1 MITNATIKVQPEIKI
16 ELFDFQPISKDYIF
30 KTLWMNGSVDT
41 RNFFYRVIKRIVGYD
56 VSNFTFYSNE
66 LPINKRNNIN
76 HRVDF
81 LLTSPDGKRKVNIEL
96 NRKYYKTLMKRNES
110 YLYRIAG
117 NFYDKRKKNTY
128 DKDLLVDIPILSMSC
143 YNKNKEEQLDYKMFE
158 AQSFDE
164 MAQYAKGNK
173 ERMSVLR
180 DMYALIKDD
189 EDYSYPGEGDALQE
203 SIEHEIRVN
212 ARKKGLEEG
221 REEGRKVGIKEG
233 IKEGRKEG
241 IKEGIKEGRK
251 EGHKEGLVEGRKQE
265 RTNIIK
271 SLLNSG
277 MSKEEIAK
285 NLEKDK
291 TSMELIK
298 FYEKIN
304 AQLPEQKRKDYELY
318 NYFCN
323 NVVAELLKEKYLYC

>member
-1 MITNATIKVQPEIKI
+1 MITNATIKIPPEMKI

-30 KTLWMNGSVDT
+30 KSLWMNGSVDT
-41 RNFFYRVIKRIVGYD
+41 KNFFYRVIKRIVGYD

-128 DKDLLVDIPILSMSC
+128 DKDLLVDQVNLNCFKSSDNKEIKITHFTMKDNDNDLDLKSIRIINIYIPILSMSC

-164 MAQYAKGNK
+164 MTQYAKGNK

-241 IKEGIKEGRK
+241 IKEGRK

-277 MSKEEIAK
+277 MSKEEISER
-285 NLEKDK
+285 LGI
-291 TSMELIK
+291 SL
-298 FYEKIN
+298 
-304 AQLPEQKRKDYELY
+304 
-318 NYFCN
+318 
-323 NVVAELLKEKYLYC
+323 